1 MNAFAFLLSMTGLFF
16 LFCFLP
22 LWRHFAVCD
31 QTTALPCCTTSH
43 CHLECHSADGQRKQV
58 LLTLHFLIENYLWE
72 KGKDLA
78 LLPEG
83 ASLPRGQTVRPK
95 AKGVPLN
102 NKAPL
107 KVIPIYSCCRLQQI
121 SPRVFIHQAAVHW
134 EGQAGTAAQL
144 VQCLLVG
151 QSRSVIRLS
160 PMEAEEKKTWAW
172 CKAIPSY
179 INSPQGLGKPLAKI
193 PRTQIPPGHASCP

>member
-72 KGKDLA
+72 KGNYLV

-83 ASLPRGQTVRPK
+83 ASLLQGQTVRPK

-107 KVIPIYSCCRLQQI
+107 KVIPIYSCCCLQQI
-121 SPRVFIHQAAVHW
+121 SPRVFIWMQFTERVSQGWLLNWCNASLLDRPVVW
-134 EGQAGTAAQL
+134 LDSAQ
-144 VQCLLVG
+144 Q
-151 QSRSVIRLS
+151 RL
-160 PMEAEEKKTWAW
+160 KKRR
-172 CKAIPSY
+172 P
-179 INSPQGLGKPLAKI
+179 GLGA
-193 PRTQIPPGHASCP
+193 RQYQAT

>member
-58 LLTLHFLIENYLWE
+58 LLTLRFLIENYLWE

-83 ASLPRGQTVRPK
+83 ASLPHRGKQY
-95 AKGVPLN
+95 VPRQRESHWTTRHHS
-102 NKAPL
+102 KSSSFTA
-107 KVIPIYSCCRLQQI
+107 
-121 SPRVFIHQAAVHW
+121 AAVS
-134 EGQAGTAAQL
+134 
-144 VQCLLVG
+144 
-151 QSRSVIRLS
+151 SRF
-160 PMEAEEKKTWAW
+160 
-172 CKAIPSY
+172 
-179 INSPQGLGKPLAKI
+179 PQGSSFSCGSLRGSGRDGCPTGAM
-193 PRTQIPPGHASCP
+193 PPCWPVP